1 MPNSPLLRRAVVVLL
16 LGLAAAP
23 AAAIPYCWTCNCNHK
38 CTTRCFD
45 GVGFDV
51 CGNYLCKDQCPI
63 ELLPRAEAALFVAE
77 PAVCAADATAATA
90 GESTADGTA
99 AR

>member
-1 MPNSPLLRRAVVVLL
+1 MSRSLVLRCAVFALL

-23 AAAIPYCWTCNCNHK
+23 AAAIPFCWNCNCSHK

-63 ELLPRAEAALFVAE
+63 ERQPSAGAALFAAE
-77 PAVCAADATAATA
+77 PAACDAEAPALEAEERAEEA
-90 GESTADGTA
+90 GAS
-99 AR
+99 R

>member
-1 MPNSPLLRRAVVVLL
+1 MSRTLVLRCAVVALL

-23 AAAIPYCWTCNCNHK
+23 AAAIPFCWNCTCNHK

-51 CGNYLCKDQCPI
+51 CGNWLCQGSC
-63 ELLPRAEAALFVAE
+63 ELQPSAEDALFAAE
-77 PAVCAADATAATA
+77 PAACDAEATAAA
-90 GESTADGTA
+90 PVEAPADGGA
-99 AR
+99 GR

>member
-1 MPNSPLLRRAVVVLL
+1 MSRTLILRCAVLVLL

-23 AAAIPYCWTCNCNHK
+23 AAAIPFCWNCNCSHK

-51 CGNYLCKDQCPI
+51 CGNWLCKDQCPI
-63 ELLPRAEAALFVAE
+63 PLQPKADDTLFAAE
-77 PAVCAADATAATA
+77 PAACDAGGPALAAEASPAEGDT
-90 GESTADGTA
+90 S
-99 AR
+99 R